1 MRLNSSMAYTVTV
14 KDEVLEIITS
24 KGQTLLADS
33 SLSEE
38 LTKCKW
44 NVPQVAGTPYGRW
57 SGKTITLRKLVVY
70 LMTGEW
76 ITKSSRKCIVHVNEN
91 QLDCRFEN
99 LRVIPKGEVLAKPRN
114 KVQKRSKSGC
124 PGVVWNNQTNK
135 WWVYAYKNKKQIYLG
150 CSSDL
155 DEAIK
160 MRKDYLEVNQ

>member
-1 MRLNSSMAYTVTV
+1 MRLRDNMAYSVTI

-33 SLSEE
+33 SLAEE

-44 NVPQVAGTPYGRW
+44 NVPTVAGTPYGRW
-57 SGKTITLRKLVVY
+57 SGKTITLRKLVVF
-70 LMTGEW
+70 LKTGEW
-76 ITKSSRKCIVHVNEN
+76 ITKSSRKCIVHKNED
-91 QLDCRFEN
+91 QLDCRYEN
-99 LRVIPKGEVLAKPRN
+99 LKVIDKGEVLSKPKT

-135 WWVYAYKNKKQIYLG
+135 WWVYAYKNRKQIYLG
-150 CSSDL
+150 SSHDL
-155 DEAIK
+155 EKAIQ